1 MLFRSYEP
9 EIILGDADGDGEVT
23 ITDATMIQKYLTES
37 EMPDS
42 FDLKACD
49 ADGDGSAT
57 ILDVTE
63 IQRHLADLPANGN
76 IGKPIA

>member
-1 MLFRSYEP
+1 
-9 EIILGDADGDGEVT
+9 
-23 ITDATMIQKYLTES
+23 MIQKYLTES

-49 ADGDGSAT
+49 ADGDGSVT